1 MTKMTTEE
9 RMGRQMNDFFLSL
22 AKEMDEKELE
32 EMIIAEKYLMKQHK
46 RMAEQQ
52 IKEIQIKKNVVDKFS
67 VVSGKLFYDG
77 QECVKPL

>member
-22 AKEMDEKELE
+22 AKGMDEKELE

-46 RMAEQQ
+46 RTAEQQ
-52 IKEIQIKKNVVDKFS
+52 IKEIEIKKNVVDKFS